1 MQRVHTIQTPYSC
14 LKCTSYYKDG
24 GSLNTH
30 RKKYHDVDTI
40 MDQLSLLKGMTA
52 SPSVQIINSIS
63 ENTVAATKSDEVSTG
78 KFIEFSDKLENGEVI
93 SRQLKVETINNIVWC
108 VCEICSKKMKK
119 PSDMIR

>member
-1 MQRVHTIQTPYSC
+1 
-14 LKCTSYYKDG
+14 
-24 GSLNTH
+24 
-30 RKKYHDVDTI
+30 
-40 MDQLSLLKGMTA
+40 MDQLSLLKGMTD
-52 SPSVQIINSIS
+52 SQSVQIINSIS
-63 ENTVAATKSDEVSTG
+63 EDTVAATKKDEVSKG